1 MKKLVEPTVS
11 LDVRHI
17 ACPPGLW
24 VIIPPLRNG
33 DVGDVV
39 EVLTTDP
46 KDKQDISNW
55 AKKAGHELLYA
66 VREQDY
72 ERIAVRKMR

>member
-1 MKKLVEPTVS
+1 MEAVKPTVS
-11 LDVRHI
+11 VDVRHV

-33 DVGDVV
+33 DVGDIV

-46 KDKQDISNW
+46 KDKEDIKEW
-55 AKKAGHELLYA
+55 VKRAGHELLS
-66 VREQDY
+66 VVKEEDY
-72 ERIAVRKMR
+72 ERILVKKAR

>member
-1 MKKLVEPTVS
+1 MVSTVS

-24 VIIPPLRNG
+24 VIIPPLRQG
-33 DVGDVV
+33 DIGDIV

-46 KDKQDISNW
+46 KDKDDI
-55 AKKAGHELLYA
+55 AKWIKKTGHELLY
-66 VREQDY
+66 VRCEQDY
-72 ERIAVRKMR
+72 ERIAVRKMK